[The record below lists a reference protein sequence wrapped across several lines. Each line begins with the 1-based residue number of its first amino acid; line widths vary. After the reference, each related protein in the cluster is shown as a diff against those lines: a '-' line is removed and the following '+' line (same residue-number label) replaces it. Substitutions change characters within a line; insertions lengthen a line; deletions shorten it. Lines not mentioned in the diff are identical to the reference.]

1 MKQLIITEKPSVAI
15 NIANALGVKNRK
27 DGYIENDKYIIS
39 WCYGHLDTLAN
50 ADSYDGKYAI
60 WRKEDLPILPAPWRL
75 KIADKIKYDHFKI
88 LKSLMYR
95 KDVTEIINACDAGR
109 EGELIFRNMFK
120 LSECRK
126 PVKRLWISSMEDE
139 AIIEGFKHLKPSK
152 FYDDLYL
159 AADCRAKADWLVGI
173 NLTRFFSVIYHRTLN
188 VGRVVT
194 PTLALIISRQA
205 EIDAFEPTPYYN
217 IELESGNFKAKTDKI
232 ESKEKAENI
241 LADCKNYDFATCYR
255 VACQAKEEKA
265 PLLYDLTSL
274 QRDANKKL
282 GYTAQQTLNLVQ
294 SLYEKKLCTY
304 PRTDARYLTSDM
316 EKSIPELINASANLI
331 NRTITE
337 YDELKVINNKKV
349 TDHHAIIPTKNVAN
363 LDLASLDAGEIN
375 ILTMIATRLLCAVS
389 EPFYYFLE
397 KAFIRCGD
405 TEFTFT
411 YRNVESYGW
420 ITFIEEESKDS
431 EEPEMQFDIEEGD
444 VFEINSID
452 LKESFTKSKPNYTE
466 DTLLSAMENAG
477 AKETPEDAERKGL
490 GTPATRAAMI
500 EKLIATGFV
509 QRKNNKKT
517 VSLVPTF
524 TGKSLITVLPEQIQS
539 PLLTAEWEHKL
550 KLIEKGEMDP
560 EDFMNEISEMIIE
573 IIDEYA
579 PVHDVDVLFPSGRE
593 IVGKCPRC
601 GGNVTE
607 GKNGFHCEK
616 NGCKF
621 AFWKDNTFLQSQ
633 DISITKKMAVDLL
646 SKGYT
651 EIKNTDTNRTVTLSF
666 TDNGEKVR
674 YRLKN
679 E

>member
-15 NIANALGVKNRK
+15 NIANALGVKSRK

-50 ADSYDGKYAI
+50 ADSYDGRYAI
-60 WRKEDLPILPAPWRL
+60 WRKEDLPIFPAPWRL

-95 KDVTEIINACDAGR
+95 RDVTEIVNACDAGR
-109 EGELIFRNMFK
+109 EGELIFRNALK
-120 LSECRK
+120 LAECRK

-139 AIIEGFKHLKPSK
+139 AIIEGFKNLKPSMY
-152 FYDDLYL
+152 YDNLYE

-194 PTLALIISRQA
+194 PTLSLIVSRQA

-217 IELESGNFKAKTDKI
+217 IELESGDFRAKTDKI
-232 ESKEKAENI
+232 ESKEEAEKI
-241 LADCKNYDFATCYR
+241 LEDCKKCDFATCYKLT
-255 VACQAKEEKA
+255 CQEKEEKA

-304 PRTDARYLTSDM
+304 PRTDSRFLTRDM
-316 EKSIPELINASANLI
+316 KKTVPELIEASARLT
-331 NRTITE
+331 NRTIDK
-337 YDELKVINNKKV
+337 YDEFKVIDNDKV
-349 TDHHAIIPTKNVAN
+349 TDHHAIVTTKNVAN
-363 LDLASLDAGEIN
+363 LDLATLNAGEIN
-375 ILTMIATRLLCAVS
+375 ILMLIATRLLCAVS
-389 EPFYYFLE
+389 EPFCYFLE

-411 YRNVESYGW
+411 YRHIEDYGW
-420 ITFIEEESKDS
+420 KNFICDEESP
-431 EEPEMQFDIEEGD
+431 ENEPETEFDIEEGD
-444 VFEINSID
+444 VFEVGKYE

-477 AKETPEDAERKGL
+477 AKEAPEDAERKGL

-500 EKLIATGFV
+500 EKLIAMGFV
-509 QRKNNKKT
+509 RRKNNQKT

-524 TGKSLITVLPEQIQS
+524 TGKSLVTVLPEQIQS

-550 KLIEKGEMDP
+550 KLIEEGEMKP
-560 EDFMNEISEMIIE
+560 EDFMQEISEMIIE
-573 IIDEYA
+573 IIDEYV
-579 PVHDVDVLFPSGRE
+579 PVHDSDVLFPSGRE

-607 GKNGFHCEK
+607 SKTGFHCEK

-621 AFWKDNTFLQSQ
+621 AFWKDNSFLQTQ
-633 DISITKKMAVDLL
+633 NISITKEMAVDLL
-646 SKGYT
+646 AKGYT
-651 EIKNTDTNRTVTLSF
+651 EINNPSAHKTVTLSF

-674 YRLKN
+674 YRVKN
-679 E
+679 G